1 MVTTFTK
8 YPKQHCKVSGR
19 EQNVSRCQSR
29 GHQQC
34 IPTVKKTVK
43 YGDARDN
50 VRVTEYNFHALS
62 SVSDMPT
69 KRQQKTNKT
78 KGIGGAMAKDWL
90 PVKAP
95 KKKFP
100 RTRDNQRFT
109 YYM

>member
-1 MVTTFTK
+1 MVTTGTGFTK
-8 YPKQHCKVSGR
+8 YPKQYCKVSGR

-34 IPTVKKTVK
+34 IPTAK
-43 YGDARDN
+43 DHF
-50 VRVTEYNFHALS
+50 RVTEYNFHALS

-69 KRQQKTNKT
+69 KRQQKSNKT
-78 KGIGGAMAKDWL
+78 KGVGGAMPKDWL

-100 RTRDNQRFT
+100 RVRDNQRFT